1 MYKFI
6 ALALAALLAVL
17 WHSQVAGIILMVVVL
32 AVFLTV
38 MFQATTDTPRGGS

>member
-6 ALALAALLAVL
+6 ALGLAALLAVL
-17 WHSQVAGIILMVVVL
+17 WHSQIAGIILVVVVL

-38 MFQATTDTPRGGS
+38 MFQATTETPRGGS